1 MTLLRR
7 SVIMGRMGTSALW
20 ASIDDERAALADQL
34 ADLSDAEW
42 TTPSWCTGL
51 SVRDVVAHLTVSG
64 ALSGPRWFIGV
75 IRARFDFD
83 RQVDDRLREQLGATP
98 AETLARFRATVGS
111 RTAPPLPRVALL
123 GEVVV
128 HGEDVRR
135 PLGLRREHPAA
146 VLEAVAR
153 YYAGSNLM
161 LPSRD
166 RVRGV
171 RLRAD
176 DGAFVTGDGPEVR
189 GSTLDL
195 ILAMTGRRASLAG
208 LTGPGAERLAAS
220 V

>member
-1 MTLLRR
+1 
-7 SVIMGRMGTSALW
+7 MGAMGTSTLW
-20 ASIDDERAALADQL
+20 AHIDEERAALADQL
-34 ADLSDAEW
+34 AGLTEEQWAM
-42 TTPSWCTGL
+42 PSLCDDL
-51 SVRDVVAHLTVSG
+51 SVREVVAHLTVSG
-64 ALSGPRWFIGV
+64 SLSGPRWFAGV
-75 IRARFDFD
+75 LRARFDFD
-83 RQVDDRLREQLGATP
+83 RQVADRLREQLGATS

-111 RTAPPLPRVALL
+111 RTSPPLPRVALL

-135 PLGLRREHPAA
+135 PLGLRHDHPAP

-166 RVRGV
+166 RARGV

-176 DGAFVTGDGPEVR
+176 DGAFVAGDGPEVR

-195 ILAMTGRRASLAG
+195 VMALTGRRDSLAR
-208 LTGPGAERLAAS
+208 LTGPGAGRFAAAL
-220 V
+220 